1 MRPISTA
8 LAAAAVLATQ
18 RVLSASPAAAALPD
32 FPAPT
37 HASADLSRYRTF
49 AFFEPANDA
58 SLPHAPPLTREM
70 VQAAR
75 AALEQRGYVYDEAQ
89 PELRVNLFAM
99 LVERQKLRV
108 TPTRPA
114 FAGRPRVD
122 AVPFH
127 QGTFVVDLV
136 DTRHHVLVW
145 RGTAH
150 GRITQQ
156 GLNDPAGA
164 IQVAVRGIFSR
175 FPATAQ

>member
-1 MRPISTA
+1 MRALSTA
-8 LAAAAVLATQ
+8 FAAAAVLATQ
-18 RVLSASPAAAALPD
+18 LLLSASPAAAASTE
-32 FPAPT
+32 FPTPT
-37 HASADLSRYRTF
+37 YASADLSRYRTF

-75 AALEQRGYVYDEAQ
+75 AALEQRGYVYDEVQ

-108 TPTRPA
+108 TPVGPA
-114 FAGRPRVD
+114 FGRSRID

-136 DTRHHVLVW
+136 DARHNVLVW

-150 GRITQQ
+150 GRITEQ

-175 FPATAQ
+175 FPATAP